1 MVILLLIVS
10 IEAVSSFFWNSFVN
24 FGRLYSHNEMTI
36 EEKKDNKGKFD
47 FIDPYG
53 PFPVDIYGR
62 YQYLFKKEN

>member
-1 MVILLLIVS
+1 
-10 IEAVSSFFWNSFVN
+10 
-24 FGRLYSHNEMTI
+24 MTI